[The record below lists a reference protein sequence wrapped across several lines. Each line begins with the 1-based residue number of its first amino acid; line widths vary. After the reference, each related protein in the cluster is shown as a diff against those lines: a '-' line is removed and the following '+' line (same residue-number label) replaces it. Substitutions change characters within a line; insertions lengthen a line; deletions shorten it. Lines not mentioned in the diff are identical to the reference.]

1 VLADLLASRRTHAA
15 PIPLLIV
22 PVVTA
27 AFGYALFRRLSFD
40 LVDEV
45 WDEGDALLVR
55 DAGIEEHVM
64 LKNIINVGFS
74 TMTNPERVDR
84 ARRESR

>member
-1 VLADLLASRRTHAA
+1 VLADLLASKRTHAA
-15 PIPLLIV
+15 PIPWLIV

-27 AFGYALFRRLSFD
+27 VFGYALSRRPIFD

-45 WDEGDALLVR
+45 WDEGDAFLVG
-55 DAGIEEHVM
+55 DAGVEERVM
-64 LKNIINVGFS
+64 LIVRSPIIGELI
-74 TMTNPERVDR
+74 ERLDR